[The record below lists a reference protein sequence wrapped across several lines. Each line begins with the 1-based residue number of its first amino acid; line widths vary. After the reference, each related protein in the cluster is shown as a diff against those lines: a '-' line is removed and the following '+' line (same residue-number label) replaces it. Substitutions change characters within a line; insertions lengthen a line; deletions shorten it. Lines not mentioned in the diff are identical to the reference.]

1 MARKRSKRD
10 AESAELDAR
19 AEKTLGKLAERIAYH
34 EAKIAEERERKAR
47 EQAQPRRRT
56 LRERFGL

>member
-19 AEKTLGKLAERIAYH
+19 AEKTLAILAERIAYH
-34 EAKIAEERERKAR
+34 ERKIAEEREAKAS
-47 EQAQPRRRT
+47 APRRRT
-56 LRERFGL
+56 LRERFGF